1 MTERNDHNLPHG
13 ISTPSEL
20 SPFRPRKQQRQSS
33 LDNASTR
40 AYPRDYDYPTIPL
53 SLAALLRRSYARRA
67 GSRLPVVMT
76 SDPYHRNLP
85 GETVA
90 PKLSEHLFGVKTRHL
105 QGTNLFLCRWT
116 PGRA

>member
-1 MTERNDHNLPHG
+1 MPLPERILA
-13 ISTPSEL
+13 ITTTRQYRYRL
-20 SPFRPRKQQRQSS
+20 QRCC
-33 LDNASTR
+33 AARMR
-40 AYPRDYDYPTIPL
+40 AVPAPL
-53 SLAALLRRSYARRA
+53 
-67 GSRLPVVMT
+67 LPVVIT

>member
-67 GSRLPVVMT
+67 GSPFAGGDDERPIP
-76 SDPYHRNLP
+76 SEFARRNRCSEAF
-85 GETVA
+85 GA
-90 PKLSEHLFGVKTRHL
+90 PLRG
-105 QGTNLFLCRWT
+105 
-116 PGRA
+116 